1 MGAASLHIIEE
12 FVYPGGFAA
21 WDRQYRPDIAKS
33 ITPRFHIIINAL
45 LFALCFYVGALG
57 SRPAG
62 VAAWLTVMALLFG
75 NALWHARGAIRTK
88 SYSPGMVTGLFLY
101 VPLTVY
107 GYFRFLSSGQASFPT
122 AIIAAAIGGS
132 YPFWS
137 KVLHNRRAE
146 RRGK

>member
-21 WDRQYRPDIAKS
+21 WDRQYWPDIAKS

-45 LFALCFYVGALG
+45 LLALCLYVGVLG

-75 NALWHARGAIRTK
+75 NALWHMSGAIRTK
-88 SYSPGMVTGLFLY
+88 SYSPGMVTGLLLY
-101 VPLTVY
+101 VPLTIY
-107 GYFRFLSSGQASFPT
+107 GYFRFLSSGQASFPNSWSSPSSGVPRLR
-122 AIIAAAIGGS
+122 AAS
-132 YPFWS
+132 PRPW
-137 KVLHNRRAE
+137 R
-146 RRGK
+146 